1 MRHFVDLHLHS
12 RFSRAT
18 SPAINPA
25 CLSRWAIL
33 KGISLI
39 GTGDMTHPIWL
50 EELKVNLT
58 QRDDSFYSLK
68 TEPEGPRFVPT
79 GEVSTIYK
87 QGGRTRKIHLI
98 IIAPDLE
105 AATNFSRAL
114 GALGNVESDGR
125 PILGLSARQILDI
138 ALSTHSKM
146 QVVPAHIWTPWFSL
160 FGAQSGFNY
169 LEECFGDLS
178 GHITALETG
187 LSSDPAMN
195 RLVSALDG
203 YALISFSDAH
213 SLNNLGREAT
223 IINGSLTWETLV
235 EALRGGPNLGGT
247 VEFFPEEGKYYL
259 DGHAGCGPALIP
271 DETRACVGL
280 CPVCGRPLTIGV
292 LHRVSE
298 LADREQ
304 PSGPRLPDYHLIPLF
319 ELLAQVHGRGLKTQR
334 VVADYNRLVSEFAGE
349 LPLLLEADLANL
361 ETVAGPLLRLGVERM
376 RRGEVTVLGGFD
388 GRYGT
393 ITAIRPKDRVVFSR
407 SEPPD

>member
-1 MRHFVDLHLHS
+1 M
-12 RFSRAT
+12 
-18 SPAINPA
+18 
-25 CLSRWAIL
+25 
-33 KGISLI
+33 KGVSLI
-39 GTGDMTHPIWL
+39 GTGDMTHPTWL
-50 EELKVNLT
+50 KELKVNLI

-68 TEPEGPRFVPT
+68 TEPDGPRFVPT
-79 GEVSTIYK
+79 GEVSAIYK

-105 AATNFSRAL
+105 AAANFSRTL
-114 GALGNVESDGR
+114 GGLGNVESDGR

-160 FGAQSGFNY
+160 FGAKSGFNHI
-169 LEECFGDLS
+169 EECFGDLS

-195 RLVSALDG
+195 RLVSDLDG
-203 YALISFSDAH
+203 CALISFSDAH
-213 SLNNLGREAT
+213 SPNKIGREAT
-223 IINGSLTWETLV
+223 IINGPLNWETLV

-259 DGHAGCGPALIP
+259 DGHAGCGLALTPA
-271 DETRACVGL
+271 ETRAYVGL

-292 LHRVSE
+292 LHRVFE

-304 PSGPRLPDYHLIPLF
+304 PSGPRLPDYHLIPLS
-319 ELLAQVHGRGLKTQR
+319 ELLAQVHGRGVKTQR
-334 VVADYNRLVSEFAGE
+334 VVADYNRLVPEFGGE
-349 LPLLLEADLANL
+349 LPLLLEIDLADL

-376 RRGEVTVLGGFD
+376 RKGEVTVHGGFD

-393 ITAIRPKDRVVFSR
+393 ITALGPKDRVIFS
-407 SEPPD
+407 D